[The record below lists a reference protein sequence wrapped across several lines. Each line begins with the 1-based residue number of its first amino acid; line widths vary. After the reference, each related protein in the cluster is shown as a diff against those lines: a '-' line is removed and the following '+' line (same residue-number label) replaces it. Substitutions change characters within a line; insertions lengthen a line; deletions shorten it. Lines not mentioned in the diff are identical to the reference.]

1 MTNPGAGFEWNGR
14 ESDDPLEPGG
24 YGLLLVDR
32 MSSRWGIDRAP
43 APPRSGSSWTAG
55 PTWRV

>member
-1 MTNPGAGFEWNGR
+1 MTNPGDGFDWNGR

-32 MSSRWGIDRAP
+32 MSSRWGIERSAGSTTVWFELDRP
-43 APPRSGSSWTAG
+43 AS
-55 PTWRV
+55 